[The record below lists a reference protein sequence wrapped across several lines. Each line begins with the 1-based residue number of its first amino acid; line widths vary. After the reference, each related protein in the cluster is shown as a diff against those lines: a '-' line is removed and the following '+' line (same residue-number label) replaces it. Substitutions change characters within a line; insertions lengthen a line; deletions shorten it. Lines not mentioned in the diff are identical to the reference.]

1 VLLAWVDVNHS
12 YKFMFSGRG
21 ITCGKQRRW
30 NFHELRRRKGAFGIT
45 VEKQLPVS
53 DRLVMNKDVA
63 DDKVALKTALHTI
76 RPASGMRSMT

>member
-1 VLLAWVDVNHS
+1 VAEGSRAVNS
-12 YKFMFSGRG
+12 DGGIFTNSDAGKAQILG
-21 ITCGKQRRW
+21 ITG
-30 NFHELRRRKGAFGIT
+30 
-45 VEKQLPVS
+45 EKQLPVA